1 MLLLDV
7 NTCLYAYRPGQSEAA
22 RKVSGWLTPRLVG
35 HERIAVSE
43 SVLASVIRIATHPR
57 IYQTPS
63 APGDVLRFAESLLAA
78 PATQLVRP
86 GADHGPL
93 FTELVA
99 EHRLRGNDVPDAS
112 LAAHCL
118 ELGASLVTLDR
129 GFSRFAGLRTVSPLA
144 EPDRS
149 APGGR
154 PIRLGGSEARPRGRS
169 EHYG

>member
-7 NTCLYAYRPGQSEAA
+7 NVCLYAYRPGQSETA
-22 RKVSGWLTPRLVG
+22 RVVSEWLSPRLTG
-35 HERIAVSE
+35 HERVAISE
-43 SVLASVIRIATHPR
+43 TVLTSVVRIATHPR
-57 IYQTPS
+57 IYETPS
-63 APGDVLRFAESLLAA
+63 TPRDVLRFAESLLAA

-86 GADHGPL
+86 GPDHWLL

-129 GFSRFAGLRTVSPLA
+129 GFSRFSGLRTVNPLVDGA
-144 EPDRS
+144 T
-149 APGGR
+149 
-154 PIRLGGSEARPRGRS
+154 
-169 EHYG
+169 